1 MLRDRIEKNFRDFL
15 KEKRESEI
23 SILRMLKADIFNK
36 EKEKRYKKSQEKS
49 DWDEKELEKQS
60 SLTDDEVLEIV
71 ISRIKK
77 SNESIFEF
85 EKGKREDLVEK
96 EKKEIEILKRYLP
109 EQLLEEEIR
118 KIVKEIIEK
127 IEAKDIR
134 DMGKVMAELMPRIKG
149 RADGALISKIVKE
162 FLVA

>member
-1 MLRDRIEKNFRDFL
+1 MLKDKIEKNFRDSL
-15 KEKRESEI
+15 KEKRESEV
-23 SILRMLKADIFNK
+23 SILRMLKADILNK
-36 EKEKRYKKSQEKS
+36 EKEKRYNKSQEKS
-49 DWDEKELEKQS
+49 DWDEKELEEQS
-60 SLTDDEVLEIV
+60 SLTDDEILEII

-77 SNESIFEF
+77 SNESISEF

-127 IEAKDIR
+127 TEAKDIK
-134 DMGKVMAELMPRIKG
+134 DMGRVMSELMPRVKG
-149 RADGALISKIVKE
+149 RAEGALVSKIVKE

>member
-149 RADGALISKIVKE
+149 RDDGALISKIVKE

>member
-1 MLRDRIEKNFRDFL
+1 MLKDRIEKNFRDFL
-15 KEKRESEI
+15 KEKRENEI

-36 EKEKRYKKSQEKS
+36 EKEKRYNKSQEKS

-134 DMGKVMAELMPRIKG
+134 DMGKVMAELMPRVKG
-149 RADGALISKIVKE
+149 RADGALVSKIVKE

>member
-1 MLRDRIEKNFRDFL
+1 MLKDRIEKNFRDFL